1 MLESRLYSTKSGNE
15 VYVDGYFLT
24 IDQLHKLIVDYIKD
38 SSEDRISNDQLYI
51 LKWLNENE
59 I

>member
-1 MLESRLYSTKSGNE
+1 MLESRLYSSKSGNE

-24 IDQLHKLIVDYIKD
+24 IDQLQKLLVDYLKD

-51 LKWLNENE
+51 LKWLNENN